1 MLRLYDLIDKLG
13 ESIKKNNNFFQH
25 KDIIIVGE
33 NNSGKSYV
41 IKNILQ
47 ELVEH
52 DVYFIDSNN
61 RNIPIE
67 RKDIDSTFDKLE
79 IREILKIRLK
89 SNNFNKEDVFSEK
102 GNNFV
107 VLNELIINQI
117 KYKKLF
123 KEVLDIDLIIEEE
136 ISEGSLIE
144 QAESELRILIN
155 NEDLSVISDGYQ
167 AMLRI
172 LMEVDFAY
180 EKGVKNI
187 VIDEFDMHLDH
198 INPKEFINK
207 LKNKYN
213 EIRFILCCHSV
224 YTILEVNEFD
234 VIKIIKQYSKDKLE
248 NTYLNFDSNDLNNI
262 EEVDRRLFNTSKK
275 LTDNYIELNQLIK
288 EFYINN
294 EYNEELIK
302 SLKSR
307 KLSFREN
314 IVIKHIM
321 SSREKK

>member
-1 MLRLYDLIDKLG
+1 MLRLYDLINKLI
-13 ESIKKNNNFFQH
+13 ESIKKNNKFFQH

-47 ELVEH
+47 ELVEN

-61 RNIPIE
+61 RNIPVE
-67 RKDIDSTFDKLE
+67 RKDIDSIFDKLE
-79 IREILKIRLK
+79 IREILKSRLK
-89 SNNFNKEDVFSEK
+89 SNNFNKEDVFLER

-107 VLNELIINQI
+107 VLNELIVNKN

-123 KEVLDIDLIIEEE
+123 KEVLDIDLMVEEE

-172 LMEVDFAY
+172 LMEVNFAY
-180 EKGVKNI
+180 EKGIKNI

-198 INPKEFINK
+198 INPKEFISK

-213 EIRFILCCHSV
+213 EIRFILCCHSI
-224 YTILEVNEFD
+224 YTILELNEFD
-234 VIKIIKQYSKDKLE
+234 VIKIIKRYSKDKLE
-248 NTYLNFDSNDLNNI
+248 NTYLSFDSNDLNNI
-262 EEVDRRLFNTSKK
+262 EEVDRRLFNTSKN
-275 LTDNYIELNQLIK
+275 LSDNYIELNQLIK

-302 SLKSR
+302 SLRDR
-307 KLSFREN
+307 KLSFREK

-321 SSREKK
+321 NSREKK